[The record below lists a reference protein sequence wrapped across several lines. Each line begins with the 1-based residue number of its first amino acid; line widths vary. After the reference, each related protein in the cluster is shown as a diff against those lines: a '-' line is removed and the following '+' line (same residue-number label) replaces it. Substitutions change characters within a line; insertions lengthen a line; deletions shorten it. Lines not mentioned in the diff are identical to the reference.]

1 MWQSTRDWEE
11 KTLLKRIL
19 STFVE
24 FKKIPEL
31 FLLTENSVYMIIE
44 VVNEVLQE
52 RTVGTNSTLWQ
63 CKNAFFSQFKR
74 WKIGHHGTSQYS
86 FGVNKLPHLNK
97 KSSLLEKDAVQT

>member
-1 MWQSTRDWEE
+1 MRQSTRDWEE

-31 FLLTENSVYMIIE
+31 FLLTKNSVYMIIE

-63 CKNAFFSQFKR
+63 CKTHFF
-74 WKIGHHGTSQYS
+74 
-86 FGVNKLPHLNK
+86 LN
-97 KSSLLEKDAVQT
+97 